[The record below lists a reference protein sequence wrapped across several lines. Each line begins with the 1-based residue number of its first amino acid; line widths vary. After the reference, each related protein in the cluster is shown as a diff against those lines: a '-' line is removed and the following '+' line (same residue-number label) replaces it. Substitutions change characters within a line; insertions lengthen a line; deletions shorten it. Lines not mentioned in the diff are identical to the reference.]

1 MQNTGLF
8 SLLPLWAVF
17 IVTLVLVLFS
27 VESGYQWARRKHRAE
42 VEKEAPVGG
51 MVGAMLGLLAFLL
64 AFMFSMTV
72 DRFFDRK
79 LALLN
84 EVNAIRTTYLQAALI
99 PEPHH
104 TEVRKIL
111 RNYVDER
118 LRWSGVK
125 LNQPGQP
132 ASSADELLDRLW
144 VQTAAVGQNSSEVI
158 AEFVGSVNQVIAL
171 HTERIMVRE
180 RSHIPGPLW
189 GALYFLA
196 TISLGM
202 MGYHCGVAGTA
213 RSPVMV
219 VVALGFSLVIILIAD
234 IDRPGEGF
242 INVSQQPMIELG
254 DWMDRPVP

>member
-1 MQNTGLF
+1 MQNTDIF

-17 IVTLVLVLFS
+17 LVTLVLVLIS
-27 VESGYQWARRKHRAE
+27 VEGGYQWASRKRRAE

-79 LALLN
+79 VALLN
-84 EVNAIRTTYLQAALI
+84 EVNAIRTTYLQTALI
-99 PEPHH
+99 PEPHR
-104 TEVRKIL
+104 TEVCKIL
-111 RNYVDER
+111 RKYVDER
-118 LRWSGVK
+118 LRWAGVK
-125 LNQPGQP
+125 VIQPGRP
-132 ASSADELLDRLW
+132 TASADELLDRLW
-144 VQTAAVGQNSSEVI
+144 VQAAAVGQNSSEVI
-158 AEFVGSVNQVIAL
+158 AEFVGSVNQVISL

-189 GALYFLA
+189 GALYFLTTLA
-196 TISLGM
+196 LAM

-213 RSPVMV
+213 RSPLMV
-219 VVALGFSLVIILIAD
+219 AVAIGFSTVIMLIAD

-242 INVSQQPMIELG
+242 INVSQQPMIELR
-254 DWMDRPVP
+254 DWMDRAIP